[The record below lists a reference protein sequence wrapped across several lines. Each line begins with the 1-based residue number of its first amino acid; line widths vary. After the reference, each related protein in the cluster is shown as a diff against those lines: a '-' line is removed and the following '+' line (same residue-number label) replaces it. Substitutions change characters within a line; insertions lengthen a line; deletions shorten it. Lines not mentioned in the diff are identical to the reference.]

1 MQLQACDL
9 LRSTGLKS
17 DRLCKTHCLGKTSL
31 HGRFGHGKVATAKS
45 DSQKSSFGSGC
56 SARQLVSVSHAVA
69 ASHHGTSQQPS
80 PSHLRKPFQK
90 LAPASSANSRHGTQ
104 LAAGSFM
111 GLMGQILKDMAPA
124 VPSGSSLTVDKICY
138 HPAGRP

>member
-9 LRSTGLKS
+9 LRSTVLKS
-17 DRLCKTHCLGKTSL
+17 DRLCKTHCHGKASL
-31 HGRFGHGKVATAKS
+31 YGRSGHGKAAAAKS
-45 DSQKSSFGSGC
+45 DSQKRSFGSGC
-56 SARQLVSVSHAVA
+56 SARQLVFVSHAVG
-69 ASHHGTSQQPS
+69 ASLHGTSQQPS
-80 PSHLRKPFQK
+80 PSHVHKPFQK

-111 GLMGQILKDMAPA
+111 GLMGQILKDMAPTM
-124 VPSGSSLTVDKICY
+124 PSGSSLTVDKLCY